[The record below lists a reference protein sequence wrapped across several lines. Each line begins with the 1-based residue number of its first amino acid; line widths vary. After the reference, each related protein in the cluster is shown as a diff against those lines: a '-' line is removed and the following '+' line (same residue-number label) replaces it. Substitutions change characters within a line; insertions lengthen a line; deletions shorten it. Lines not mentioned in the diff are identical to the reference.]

1 MPNLPELPE
10 FLGLLLCR
18 FGIHD
23 FRVVD
28 RAFEFG
34 AGGGTE
40 KVTCNRCRLTMTRQT

>member
-1 MPNLPELPE
+1 MPKLLEL
-10 FLGLLLCR
+10 LGLLLCR
-18 FGIHD
+18 LGIHD

-40 KVTCNRCRLTMTRQT
+40 KVTCKRCGLTMTRPT